1 MTIKRITSKRALAL
15 TATGLLAA
23 GLAACSSG
31 SASTAP
37 PASTGSSTPGSST
50 TPSTTPAS
58 SSEPALV
65 MESSPETSIT
75 QNFNPFVNSVP
86 INGMGATGLVY
97 EPLLQFD
104 LANPSQK
111 PYDWLATSYTWSNG
125 GKTITFAIRQG
136 VKWSNG
142 SPLTAADVAF
152 TYKYVTSHSSGSDD
166 INLGG
171 LAPTSVT
178 QSGNNVALT
187 FSTAQYMNLE
197 NIGGQAIIPQSV
209 WSSISDPATYADPT
223 PIGSGPYTLGNYT
236 NEGFT
241 MVANP
246 NYWGGAVPVP
256 KVYFP
261 VYSTNSTAQS
271 ALFAGQIDWTGNYIP
286 NLQTD
291 FINKDPSNN
300 YAYEGSDSSNAL
312 YPNLSQFPTNQLAV
326 RKAIDVALDRTAI
339 GTQGE
344 SGLEAPVL
352 NASGI
357 TQPAFSAWLA
367 PSLASDNLPPTG
379 DPAQAASI
387 LTAAG
392 YKKDSAG
399 FFALNSK
406 EVDVSITTPG
416 AYSDYANDVELAV
429 SELNKAGIKA
439 TFDNTTPAAYDAD
452 AASGYFSLLLRWGA
466 GGISPFNLYNGW
478 LSPSLIGTGNGNYEK
493 LNDPTMTAD
502 LNKLNGD
509 QTIAQ
514 QTTDLAPIES
524 YVATQLPVI
533 PTTTSAEWC
542 EYSSAH
548 YTGWPTKANPY
559 DSCQPSGVNNGPGS
573 GTDEYVLLHLK
584 PAS

>member
-1 MTIKRITSKRALAL
+1 VLAL

-23 GLAACSSG
+23 GLAACSS
-31 SASTAP
+31 S
-37 PASTGSSTPGSST
+37 GSSTAASGKSTSS
-50 TPSTTPAS
+50 AS

-75 QNFNPFVNSVP
+75 QDFNPFVSSSP

-104 LANPSQK
+104 LANPAQK
-111 PYDWLATSYTWSNG
+111 PYDWLASSYAWSNG
-125 GKTITFAIRQG
+125 GKTITFTIRQG
-136 VKWSNG
+136 VKWNNG
-142 SPLTAADVAF
+142 TPLTAADVAF
-152 TYKYVTSHSSGSDD
+152 TYKYVTAHGTGADD

-171 LAPTSVT
+171 LAPTSIT
-178 QSGNNVALT
+178 QPTSDTVQLT
-187 FSTAQYMNLE
+187 FASAQYMNLE

-209 WSSISDPATYADPT
+209 WSSIKDPATYTDPT
-223 PIGSGPYTLGNYT
+223 PVGSGPYKLGNYT

-241 MVANP
+241 MVASSD
-246 NYWGGAVPVP
+246 YWQPVTVP

-261 VYSTNSTAQS
+261 VYTTNASAQN
-271 ALFAGQIDWTGNYIP
+271 ALFGGQIDWTGNYIP

-291 FINKDPSNN
+291 FIQKDPSTN
-300 YAYEGSDSSNAL
+300 YAFEGSNSSNAL
-312 YPNLSQFPTNQLAV
+312 YPNLSKFPTNQLAV
-326 RKAIDVALDRTAI
+326 RKAIDLALNRTAI

-367 PSLASDNLPPTG
+367 PSLAKDNLPATG
-379 DPAQAASI
+379 SPSQAASV

-399 FFALNSK
+399 FFALNGK
-406 EVDVSITTPG
+406 EVDIAITTPG

-429 SELNKAGIKA
+429 SELNAAGIKA
-439 TFDNTTPAAYDAD
+439 TFDNTTPAQYDAD
-452 AASGYFSLLLRWGA
+452 ATNGDFSMLLRWGS

-478 LSPSLIGTGNGNYEK
+478 LNPSLIGTGQGNYEK

-502 LNKLNGD
+502 LAKLNGD
-509 QTIAQ
+509 STIAQ
-514 QTTDLAPIES
+514 QTADLTPIEQ
-524 YVATQLPVI
+524 YVATELPVV

-548 YTGWPTKANPY
+548 YTGWPTQSNPY
-559 DSCQPSGVNNGPGS
+559 DSCQPSGTNQAGS
-573 GTDEYVLLHLK
+573 TGTDEYVLLHLK

>member
-1 MTIKRITSKRALAL
+1 MTTKRITSKRALAL
-15 TATGLLAA
+15 GATGLLAA
-23 GLAACSSG
+23 GLAACSS
-31 SASTAP
+31 SSSTP
-37 PASTGSSTPGSST
+37 STGSSSPAAGSS
-50 TPSTTPAS
+50 STGS
-58 SSEPALV
+58 SNTSAPALV

-75 QNFNPFVNSVP
+75 QNFNPFDTSAP

-104 LANPSQK
+104 LANPSVK

-142 SPLTAADVAF
+142 TALTPADVAF
-152 TYKYVTSHSSGSDD
+152 TYKYVAAHTSGSDD

-178 QSGNNVALT
+178 TSGDDVTLT
-187 FSTAQYMNLE
+187 FSSAQYMNLE
-197 NIGGQAIIPQSV
+197 NIGGQAILPQAI
-209 WSSISDPATYADPT
+209 WSSISDPATYADPN

-241 MVANP
+241 MDARTD
-246 NYWGGAVPVP
+246 YWGGSVPVP

-261 VYSTNSTAQS
+261 VYSTNATAQS

-286 NLQTD
+286 NLQKD
-291 FINKDPSNN
+291 FIDKSPSTN
-300 YAYEGSDSSNAL
+300 YAFEGSDSSNAL
-312 YPNLSQFPTNQLAV
+312 YPNLSKFPTNQLPV

-357 TQPAFSAWLA
+357 TQPAFSAWLS
-367 PSLASDNLPPTG
+367 PSLASDNLSPTG
-379 DPAQAASI
+379 DPTQAASI

-399 FFALNSK
+399 FFAK
-406 EVDVSITTPG
+406 GGQEVDVSITTPG

-429 SELNKAGIKA
+429 AELNKAGIKA

-452 AASGYFSLLLRWGA
+452 AASGSFSLLLRWGS

-514 QTTDLAPIES
+514 QTADLAPIES

-542 EYSSAH
+542 EYTSAH
-548 YTGWPTKANPY
+548 YTGWPTQSNPY
-559 DSCQPSGVNNGPGS
+559 DSCQPSGTNNGPGS

-584 PAS
+584 PAA

>member
-1 MTIKRITSKRALAL
+1 LTIKRIKGKRVLAL

-23 GLAACSSG
+23 GLAACSS
-31 SASTAP
+31 S
-37 PASTGSSTPGSST
+37 GSSTAASGKSTSS
-50 TPSTTPAS
+50 AS

-75 QNFNPFVNSVP
+75 QDFNPFVSSSP

-104 LANPSQK
+104 LANPAQK
-111 PYDWLATSYTWSNG
+111 PYDWLASSYAWSNG
-125 GKTITFAIRQG
+125 GKTITFTIRQG
-136 VKWSNG
+136 VKWNNG
-142 SPLTAADVAF
+142 TPLTAADVAF
-152 TYKYVTSHSSGSDD
+152 TYKYVTAHGTGADD

-171 LAPTSVT
+171 LAPTSIT
-178 QSGNNVALT
+178 QPTSDTVQLT
-187 FSTAQYMNLE
+187 FASAQYMNLE
-197 NIGGQAIIPQSV
+197 NIGGQAIIPQSI
-209 WSSISDPATYADPT
+209 WSSIKDPATYTDPT
-223 PIGSGPYTLGNYT
+223 PVGSGPYKLGNYT

-241 MVANP
+241 MVASSD
-246 NYWGGAVPVP
+246 YWQPVTVP

-261 VYSTNSTAQS
+261 VYTTNASAQN
-271 ALFAGQIDWTGNYIP
+271 ALFGGQIDWTGNYIP

-291 FINKDPSNN
+291 FIQKDPSTN
-300 YAYEGSDSSNAL
+300 YAFEGSNSSNAL
-312 YPNLSQFPTNQLAV
+312 YPNLSKFPTNQLAV
-326 RKAIDVALDRTAI
+326 RKAIDLALNRTAI

-367 PSLASDNLPPTG
+367 PSLAKDNLPATG
-379 DPAQAASI
+379 SPSQAASV

-399 FFALNSK
+399 FFALNGK
-406 EVDVSITTPG
+406 EVDIAITTPG

-429 SELNKAGIKA
+429 SELNAAGIKA
-439 TFDNTTPAAYDAD
+439 TFDNTTPAQYDAD
-452 AASGYFSLLLRWGA
+452 ATNGDFSMLLRWGS

-478 LSPSLIGTGNGNYEK
+478 LNPSLIGTGQGNYEK

-502 LNKLNGD
+502 LAKLNGD
-509 QTIAQ
+509 STIAQ
-514 QTTDLAPIES
+514 QTADLTPIEQ
-524 YVATQLPVI
+524 YVATELPVV

-548 YTGWPTKANPY
+548 YTGWPTQSNPY
-559 DSCQPSGVNNGPGS
+559 DSCQPSGTNQAGS
-573 GTDEYVLLHLK
+573 TGTDEYVLLHLK

>member
-1 MTIKRITSKRALAL
+1 LTIKRIKGKRVLAL

-23 GLAACSSG
+23 GLAACSS
-31 SASTAP
+31 S
-37 PASTGSSTPGSST
+37 GSSTAASGKSTSS
-50 TPSTTPAS
+50 AS

-75 QNFNPFVNSVP
+75 QDFNPFVSSSP

-104 LANPSQK
+104 LANPAQK
-111 PYDWLATSYTWSNG
+111 PYDWLASSYAWSNG
-125 GKTITFAIRQG
+125 GKTITFTIRQG
-136 VKWSNG
+136 VKWNNG
-142 SPLTAADVAF
+142 TPLTAADVAF
-152 TYKYVTSHSSGSDD
+152 TYKYVTAHGTGADD

-171 LAPTSVT
+171 LAPTSIT
-178 QSGNNVALT
+178 QPTSDTVQLT
-187 FSTAQYMNLE
+187 FASAQYMNLE

-209 WSSISDPATYADPT
+209 WSSIKDPATYTDPT
-223 PIGSGPYTLGNYT
+223 PVGSGPYKLGNYT

-241 MVANP
+241 LVASSD
-246 NYWGGAVPVP
+246 YWQPVTVP

-261 VYSTNSTAQS
+261 VYTTNASAQN
-271 ALFAGQIDWTGNYIP
+271 ALFGGQIDWTGNYIP

-291 FINKDPSNN
+291 FIQKDPSTN
-300 YAYEGSDSSNAL
+300 YAFEGSNSSNAL
-312 YPNLSQFPTNQLAV
+312 YPNLSKFPTNQLAV
-326 RKAIDVALDRTAI
+326 RKAIDLALNRTAI

-367 PSLASDNLPPTG
+367 PSLAKDNLPATG
-379 DPAQAASI
+379 SPSQAASV

-399 FFALNSK
+399 FFALNGK
-406 EVDVSITTPG
+406 EVDIAITTPG

-429 SELNKAGIKA
+429 SELNAAGIKA
-439 TFDNTTPAAYDAD
+439 TFDNTTPAQYDAD
-452 AASGYFSLLLRWGA
+452 ATNGDFSMLLRWGS

-478 LSPSLIGTGNGNYEK
+478 LNPSLIGTGQGNYEK

-502 LNKLNGD
+502 LAKLNGD
-509 QTIAQ
+509 STIAQ
-514 QTTDLAPIES
+514 QTADLTPIEQ
-524 YVATQLPVI
+524 YVATELPVV

-548 YTGWPTKANPY
+548 YTGWPTQSNPY
-559 DSCQPSGVNNGPGS
+559 DSCQPSGTNQAGS
-573 GTDEYVLLHLK
+573 TGTDEYVLLHLK

>member
-1 MTIKRITSKRALAL
+1 LTIKRIKGKRVLAL

-23 GLAACSSG
+23 GLAACSS
-31 SASTAP
+31 S
-37 PASTGSSTPGSST
+37 GSSTAASGKSTSS
-50 TPSTTPAS
+50 AS

-65 MESSPETSIT
+65 MESSPETSIK
-75 QNFNPFVNSVP
+75 QDFNPFVSSSP

-104 LANPSQK
+104 LANPAQK
-111 PYDWLATSYTWSNG
+111 PYDWLASSYAWSNG
-125 GKTITFAIRQG
+125 GKTITFTIRQG
-136 VKWSNG
+136 VKWNNG
-142 SPLTAADVAF
+142 TPLTAADVAF
-152 TYKYVTSHSSGSDD
+152 TYKYVTAHGTGADD

-171 LAPTSVT
+171 LAPTSIT
-178 QSGNNVALT
+178 QPTSDTVQLT
-187 FSTAQYMNLE
+187 FASAQYMNLE

-209 WSSISDPATYADPT
+209 WSSIKDPATYTDPT
-223 PIGSGPYTLGNYT
+223 PVGSGPYKLGNYT

-241 MVANP
+241 MVASSD
-246 NYWGGAVPVP
+246 YWQPVTVP

-261 VYSTNSTAQS
+261 VYTTNASAQN
-271 ALFAGQIDWTGNYIP
+271 ALFGGQIDWTGNYIP

-291 FINKDPSNN
+291 FIQKDPSTN
-300 YAYEGSDSSNAL
+300 YAFEGSNSSNAL
-312 YPNLSQFPTNQLAV
+312 YPNLSKFPTNQLAV
-326 RKAIDVALDRTAI
+326 RKAIDLALNRTAI

-367 PSLASDNLPPTG
+367 PSLAKDNLPATG
-379 DPAQAASI
+379 SPSQAASV

-399 FFALNSK
+399 FFALNGK
-406 EVDVSITTPG
+406 EVDIAITTPG

-429 SELNKAGIKA
+429 SELNAAGIKA
-439 TFDNTTPAAYDAD
+439 TFDNTTPAQYDAD
-452 AASGYFSLLLRWGA
+452 ATNGDFSMLLRWGS

-478 LSPSLIGTGNGNYEK
+478 LNPALIGTGQGNYEK

-502 LNKLNGD
+502 LAKLNGD
-509 QTIAQ
+509 STIAQ
-514 QTTDLAPIES
+514 QTADLTPIEQ
-524 YVATQLPVI
+524 YVATELPVV

-548 YTGWPTKANPY
+548 YTGWPTQSNPY
-559 DSCQPSGVNNGPGS
+559 DSCQPSGTNQAGS
-573 GTDEYVLLHLK
+573 TGTDEYVLLHLK

>member
-1 MTIKRITSKRALAL
+1 LTIKRITSKRALAV
-15 TATGLLAA
+15 TAAGLLAA
-23 GLAACSSG
+23 GLAACSS
-31 SASTAP
+31 ST
-37 PASTGSSTPGSST
+37 SST
-50 TPSTTPAS
+50 TAAAPGSTPAS
-58 SSEPALV
+58 SSTGNSSPSSSSAPALV

-75 QNFNPFVNSVP
+75 QNFNPFVGSAP

-104 LANPSQK
+104 LANPSVK
-111 PYDWLATSYTWSNG
+111 PYDWLATNYAWSNN
-125 GKTITFAIRQG
+125 GKTITFTIRQG

-142 SPLTAADVAF
+142 TPLTAADVAF
-152 TYKYVTSHSSGSDD
+152 TYKYVAAHTSGTDD

-178 QSGNNVALT
+178 QPTSDTVQLT
-187 FSTAQYMNLE
+187 FSSAQYMNLE
-197 NIGGQAIIPQSV
+197 NIGGQAIIPQSI
-209 WSSISDPATYADPT
+209 WSSISDPETYTDPT

-261 VYSTNSTAQS
+261 VYSTNATAQN

-286 NLQTD
+286 DLQQD
-291 FINKDPSNN
+291 FINKDPATN
-300 YAYEGSDSSNAL
+300 YAYEGADSSNAL
-312 YPNLSQFPTNQLAV
+312 YPNLSQFPTNQLPV

-339 GTQGE
+339 DTQGE

-357 TQPAFSAWLA
+357 TEPAFSAWLS
-367 PSLASDNLPPTG
+367 PSLANDNLPATGNPT
-379 DPAQAASI
+379 QAASI
-387 LTAAG
+387 LASAG

-399 FFALNSK
+399 FYALGGK

-439 TFDNTTPAAYDAD
+439 TFNNTTPAAYDAD
-452 AASGYFSLLLRWGA
+452 AANGDFSLLLRWGS

-478 LSPSLIGTGNGNYEK
+478 LNPSLIGTGDGNYEK

-509 QTIAQ
+509 ETIAE
-514 QTTDLAPIES
+514 QTTDLTPIET
-524 YVATQLPVI
+524 YVANDLPVI
-533 PTTTSAEWC
+533 PTTASAEWC

-548 YTGWPTKANPY
+548 YTGWPTQSNPY
-559 DSCQPSGVNNGPGS
+559 DSCQPSGTNNGPGS

>member
-1 MTIKRITSKRALAL
+1 MTIKRIKGKRVLAL

-23 GLAACSSG
+23 GLAACSS
-31 SASTAP
+31 S
-37 PASTGSSTPGSST
+37 GSSTAASGKSTSS
-50 TPSTTPAS
+50 AS

-75 QNFNPFVNSVP
+75 QDFNPFVSSSP

-104 LANPSQK
+104 LANPAQK
-111 PYDWLATSYTWSNG
+111 PYDWLASSYAWSNG
-125 GKTITFAIRQG
+125 GKTITFTIRQG
-136 VKWSNG
+136 VKWNNG
-142 SPLTAADVAF
+142 TPLTAADVAF
-152 TYKYVTSHSSGSDD
+152 TYKYVTAHGTGADD

-171 LAPTSVT
+171 LAPTSIT
-178 QSGNNVALT
+178 QPTSDTVQLT
-187 FSTAQYMNLE
+187 FASAQYMNLE
-197 NIGGQAIIPQSV
+197 NLGGQAIIPQSV
-209 WSSISDPATYADPT
+209 WSSIKDPATYTDPT
-223 PIGSGPYTLGNYT
+223 PVGSGPYKLGNYT

-246 NYWGGAVPVP
+246 SYWGGAVSVP

-261 VYSTNSTAQS
+261 VYTTNASAQN
-271 ALFAGQIDWTGNYIP
+271 ALFGGQIDWTGNYIP

-291 FINKDPSNN
+291 FIQKDPSTN
-300 YAYEGSDSSNAL
+300 YAFEGSNSSNAL
-312 YPNLSQFPTNQLAV
+312 YPNLSKFPTNQLAV
-326 RKAIDVALDRTAI
+326 RKAIDLALNRTAI

-367 PSLASDNLPPTG
+367 PSLAKDNLPATG
-379 DPAQAASI
+379 SPSQAASV

-399 FFALNSK
+399 FFALNGK
-406 EVDVSITTPG
+406 EVDIAITTPG

-429 SELNKAGIKA
+429 SELNAAGIKA
-439 TFDNTTPAAYDAD
+439 TFDNTTPAQYDAD
-452 AASGYFSLLLRWGA
+452 ATNGDFSMLLRWGS

-478 LSPSLIGTGNGNYEK
+478 LNPSLIGTGQGNYEK

-502 LNKLNGD
+502 LAKLNGD
-509 QTIAQ
+509 STIAQ
-514 QTTDLAPIES
+514 QTADLTPIEQ
-524 YVATQLPVI
+524 YVATELPVV

-548 YTGWPTKANPY
+548 YTGWPTQSNPY
-559 DSCQPSGVNNGPGS
+559 DSCQPSGTNQAGS
-573 GTDEYVLLHLK
+573 TGTDEYVLLHLK

>member
-1 MTIKRITSKRALAL
+1 MTIKRIKGKRVLAL

-23 GLAACSSG
+23 GLAACSS
-31 SASTAP
+31 S
-37 PASTGSSTPGSST
+37 GSSTAASGKSTSS
-50 TPSTTPAS
+50 AS

-75 QNFNPFVNSVP
+75 QDFNPFVSSSP

-104 LANPSQK
+104 LANPAQK
-111 PYDWLATSYTWSNG
+111 PYDWLASSYAWSNG
-125 GKTITFAIRQG
+125 GKTITFTIRQG
-136 VKWSNG
+136 VKWNNG
-142 SPLTAADVAF
+142 TPLTAADVAF
-152 TYKYVTSHSSGSDD
+152 TYKYVTAHGTGADD

-171 LAPTSVT
+171 LAPTSIT
-178 QSGNNVALT
+178 QPTSDTVQLT
-187 FSTAQYMNLE
+187 FASAQYMNLE

-209 WSSISDPATYADPT
+209 WSSIKDPATYTDPT
-223 PIGSGPYTLGNYT
+223 PVGSGPYKLGNYT

-241 MVANP
+241 MVASSD
-246 NYWGGAVPVP
+246 YWQPVTVP

-261 VYSTNSTAQS
+261 VYTTNASAQN
-271 ALFAGQIDWTGNYIP
+271 ALFGGQIDWTGNYIP

-291 FINKDPSNN
+291 FIQKDPSTN
-300 YAYEGSDSSNAL
+300 YAFEGSNSSNAL
-312 YPNLSQFPTNQLAV
+312 YPNLSKFPTNQLAV
-326 RKAIDVALDRTAI
+326 RKAIDLALNRTAI

-367 PSLASDNLPPTG
+367 PSLAKDNLPATG
-379 DPAQAASI
+379 SPSQAASV

-399 FFALNSK
+399 FFALNGK
-406 EVDVSITTPG
+406 EVDIAITTPG

-429 SELNKAGIKA
+429 SELNAAGIKA
-439 TFDNTTPAAYDAD
+439 TFDNTTPAQYDAD
-452 AASGYFSLLLRWGA
+452 ATNGDFSMLLRWGS

-478 LSPSLIGTGNGNYEK
+478 LNPSLIGTGQGNYEK

-502 LNKLNGD
+502 LAKLNGD
-509 QTIAQ
+509 STIAQ
-514 QTTDLAPIES
+514 QTADLTPIEQ
-524 YVATQLPVI
+524 YVATELPVV

-548 YTGWPTKANPY
+548 YTGWPTQSNPY
-559 DSCQPSGVNNGPGS
+559 DSCQPSGTNQAGS
-573 GTDEYVLLHLK
+573 TGTDEYVLLHLK

>member
-1 MTIKRITSKRALAL
+1 MTVKRISGKRVVALSAV
-15 TATGLLAA
+15 TLLAA
-23 GLAACSSG
+23 GLAACSSSTSSSTSASSG
-31 SASTAP
+31 STASSTSSAST
-37 PASTGSSTPGSST
+37 SN
-50 TPSTTPAS
+50 
-58 SSEPALV
+58 EPALV

-75 QNFNPFVNSVP
+75 DNFNPFDGSAP
-86 INGMGATGLVY
+86 INGMGADGLVY
-97 EPLLQFD
+97 EPLLMFD
-104 LANPSQK
+104 LANPSVK
-111 PYDWLATSYTWSNG
+111 PYDWLATNYAWSNG
-125 GKTITFAIRQG
+125 GKTITFTIRQG

-142 SPLTAADVAF
+142 TPFTAADVAF
-152 TYKYVTSHSSGSDD
+152 TFKYVTSHASGSDD

-171 LAPTSVT
+171 TSPTSIT
-178 QSGNNVALT
+178 QPTSDTVQLT
-187 FSTAQYMNLE
+187 YATPQYMNLE

-223 PIGSGPYTLGNYT
+223 PIGTGPYTLSNYT

-241 MVANP
+241 MTANP
-246 NYWGGAVPVP
+246 NYWGGTVPVP

-261 VYSTNSTAQS
+261 VYTTNASAQN
-271 ALFAGQIDWTGNYIP
+271 ALFGGQIDWTGNYIP
-286 NLQTD
+286 NLQAD
-291 FINKDPSNN
+291 FIQKNPAN
-300 YAYEGSDSSNAL
+300 YAYEGADSSNAL

-326 RKAIDVALDRTAI
+326 RQAIDVALDRQAI
-339 GTQGE
+339 DTQGE

-367 PSLASDNLPPTG
+367 PSLKNDNLSPTG

-387 LTAAG
+387 LQKAG
-392 YKKDSAG
+392 YTKDSAG
-399 FFALNSK
+399 FFSLGGK

-439 TFDNTTPAAYDAD
+439 TFNNTTPAAYDAD
-452 AASGYFSLLLRWGA
+452 AANGDFSLLLRWGS

-478 LSPSLIGTGNGNYEK
+478 LNPSLIGTGNGNYEK
-493 LNDPTMTAD
+493 LNDPTITAD

-509 QTIAQ
+509 ETIAE
-514 QTTDLAPIES
+514 QTADLAPIEE
-524 YVATQLPVI
+524 YVAQNLPVI

-542 EYSSAH
+542 EYTSTH
-548 YTGWPTKANPY
+548 YTGWPTQSNPY
-559 DSCQPSGVNNGPGS
+559 DSCQPSGTNNGPGS

>member
-1 MTIKRITSKRALAL
+1 LTTKRITSKRALAL
-15 TATGLLAA
+15 TASGLLAA
-23 GLAACSSG
+23 GLAACSSSSSAG
-31 SASTAP
+31 SASSTA
-37 PASTGSSTPGSST
+37 AATGGSSAS
-50 TPSTTPAS
+50 AS
-58 SSEPALV
+58 SSGSTATGQALV

-75 QNFNPFVNSVP
+75 QNFNPFDGAAP
-86 INGMGATGLVY
+86 INGMGADGLVY

-104 LANPSQK
+104 LANPSVK
-111 PYDWLATSYTWSNG
+111 PYDWLATNYAWSNG
-125 GKTITFAIRQG
+125 GKTITFTIRQG

-142 SPLTAADVAF
+142 TPLTAADVAF
-152 TYKYVTSHSSGSDD
+152 TFKYVTSHASGSDD

-171 LAPTSVT
+171 LAPSSITQPTSDTV
-178 QSGNNVALT
+178 QLNFPS
-187 FSTAQYMNLE
+187 AQYMNLE
-197 NIGGQAIIPQSV
+197 NIGGQAIIPKSI

-246 NYWGGAVPVP
+246 HYWGGNVPVP

-261 VYSTNSTAQS
+261 VYSTNSAAQN

-286 NLQTD
+286 NLQKD
-291 FINKDPSNN
+291 FISKDPSTN
-300 YAYEGSDSSNAL
+300 YAYEGADSSNAL
-312 YPNLSQFPTNQLAV
+312 YPNLNQFPTNQLPV
-326 RKAIDVALDRTAI
+326 RKAIDVALNRTAI
-339 GTQGE
+339 DTQGE

-357 TQPAFSAWLA
+357 TQPAFTAWLS
-367 PSLASDNLPPTG
+367 PSLKSDNLPATG

-399 FFALNSK
+399 YFALNGK

-416 AYSDYANDVELAV
+416 AYSDYANDVELAT
-429 SELNKAGIKA
+429 SELSKAGIKA
-439 TFDNTTPAAYDAD
+439 VFNNTTPAAYDAD
-452 AASGYFSLLLRWGA
+452 AASGNFSLLLRWGS

-478 LSPSLIGTGNGNYEK
+478 LNPSLIGTGNGNYEK
-493 LNDPTMTAD
+493 LNNPTITAD

-509 QTIAQ
+509 ETIAQ
-514 QTTDLAPIES
+514 QTADLAPIES
-524 YVATQLPVI
+524 YVANNLPVI
-533 PTTTSAEWC
+533 PTTASAEWC

-548 YTGWPTKANPY
+548 YTGWPTQSNPY
-559 DSCQPSGVNNGPGS
+559 DSCQPSGANNGPGS

-584 PAS
+584 AA

>member
-1 MTIKRITSKRALAL
+1 
-15 TATGLLAA
+15 
-23 GLAACSSG
+23 
-31 SASTAP
+31 
-37 PASTGSSTPGSST
+37 
-50 TPSTTPAS
+50 
-58 SSEPALV
+58 
-65 MESSPETSIT
+65 
-75 QNFNPFVNSVP
+75 
-86 INGMGATGLVY
+86 
-97 EPLLQFD
+97 
-104 LANPSQK
+104 
-111 PYDWLATSYTWSNG
+111 
-125 GKTITFAIRQG
+125 
-136 VKWSNG
+136 
-142 SPLTAADVAF
+142 
-152 TYKYVTSHSSGSDD
+152 VT
-166 INLGG
+166 
-171 LAPTSVT
+171 
-178 QSGNNVALT
+178 LT

-197 NIGGQAIIPQSV
+197 NIGGQAIIPQSI

-236 NEGFT
+236 NEGYT
-241 MVANP
+241 MDARTD
-246 NYWGGAVPVP
+246 YWGGTVPVP

-261 VYSTNSTAQS
+261 VYSTNATAQS

-286 NLQTD
+286 NLQKD
-291 FINKDPSNN
+291 FIDKSPSTN
-300 YAYEGSDSSNAL
+300 YAFEGSDSSNAL
-312 YPNLSQFPTNQLAV
+312 YPNLKTFPTDQLPV
-326 RKAIDVALDRTAI
+326 RQAIDVALDRTAI

-357 TQPAFSAWLA
+357 TQPAFSAWLS
-367 PSLASDNLPPTG
+367 PSLANDNLSATG
-379 DPAQAASI
+379 DPAKAASI

-399 FFALNSK
+399 FFAQGGK

-429 SELNKAGIKA
+429 AELNKAGIKA

-452 AASGYFSLLLRWGA
+452 AASGSFSLLLRWGS

-509 QTIAQ
+509 QTIAE
-514 QTTDLAPIES
+514 QTADLAPIES
-524 YVATQLPVI
+524 YVATTLPVI

-542 EYSSAH
+542 EYTSSH
-548 YTGWPTKANPY
+548 YTGWPTQSNPY
-559 DSCQPSGVNNGPGS
+559 DSCQPSGTNNGPGS

-584 PAS
+584 AAS